1 MNKAQEVTRLLY
13 QLGVKEKKVFE
24 VELDQVIQNAQQCWT
39 FLFND
44 LSDRHNQKLAAPN
57 IEVISTENPRRTHFS
72 WRKDNY
78 FLFLE
83 IKNQAEI
90 YVEFGEGEN
99 IFSRRK
105 TYLNLDNFFIDE
117 IENVLLLFTEEV
129 Q

>member
-24 VELDQVIQNAQQCWT
+24 VELDQVIQNAQQCWA

-44 LSDRHNQKLAAPN
+44 LRDRHNQKLAAPN
-57 IEVISTENPRRTHFS
+57 IEVISTEEPVRTHFS
-72 WRKDNY
+72 WKRDNY

-90 YVEFGEGEN
+90 YAEYGEGES
-99 IFSRRK
+99 IFTRRK
-105 TYLNLDNFFIDE
+105 IYLNLDNFFIND
-117 IENVLLLFTEEV
+117 IEDILLLFTEEA